1 MRCSY
6 VSSGWQSVLHCEP
19 LFARRRPTG
28 REFFHV
34 GSSRNR
40 RQLHVFGSRARAGL
54 PACVD
59 RRSQGTLLRFSLFS
73 FQVASKELESSK
85 QQLAAEAC
93 SFGSGKH
100 REFAEAPTLSGKRP
114 VYRSC
119 KVLRT

>member
-1 MRCSY
+1 M
-6 VSSGWQSVLHCEP
+6 LHCEP

-114 VYRSC
+114 VVYRSC